1 MAIEQF
7 DLDFEGMKI
16 HCYEGGS
23 GFPLL
28 LLHGSGAGTSTSSNW
43 ALVLDDLARHYHIL
57 AADLIGFGLSACKS
71 APPLFDLSLWSR
83 QVQYLFDRLS
93 AGANAGVIA
102 HSLSGFLALRLA
114 ASNPNLTKVAVTGCP
129 GAHLKL
135 TRALDVAWSVP
146 DSLQGLRTM
155 YSYVIANPASLTD
168 EFYEER
174 LRLLNSS
181 GYAKYFA
188 AMFAGNK
195 QEYLDQLVLPPD
207 ELARI
212 AGQVLFIHG
221 AGDRIVPFAQGTLP
235 LMQFIRDAD
244 AVLLGNCGHGPALE
258 QPAKFMR
265 SIRELFG

>member
-7 DLDFEGMKI
+7 EVDFEGMAI

-43 ALVLDDLARHYHIL
+43 ALVLEELARHYHIL
-57 AADLIGFGLSACKS
+57 AADLIGFGLSARKS
-71 APPLFDLSLWSR
+71 APPLFDLSLWTR
-83 QVQYLFDRLS
+83 QVQFLFDRLS
-93 AGANAGVIA
+93 AGANAGVVA

-114 ASNPNLTKVAVTGCP
+114 ASNPNLIKVAVTGCP
-129 GAHLKL
+129 GAPLEL

-146 DSLQGLRTM
+146 DSLQALRRM
-155 YSYVIANPASLTD
+155 YAYVTAKPADLTD
-168 EFYEER
+168 QFYEER
-174 LRLLNSS
+174 LRMLNAS
-181 GYAKYFA
+181 GYAEYFA

-195 QEYLDQLVLPPD
+195 QAYLDQLVLHAD

-212 AGQVLFIHG
+212 EAQVLFIHG

-235 LMQFIRDAD
+235 LMRFIRDAD

-258 QPAKFMR
+258 QAPKFMR
-265 SIRELFG
+265 AVRGLFG